1 MYRGSNEGFRLSLR
15 LYILRRFGL
24 TAITLLGV
32 VVAVFLMARVL
43 PGDPVTV
50 RAGQYATPEIK
61 AQLRAQMGL
70 DKPLPQQL
78 VDYVVNVVQGD
89 LGESTRSGHAVREDI
104 GQRLPATI
112 ELALVSL
119 LVAGGLGIPLGIYA
133 ALHHGSKR
141 DAAIQQIAIFSAA
154 TPVFW
159 LGLVLIY
166 LFYARWNVIPAP
178 VGQLSN
184 NIEPPRT
191 LTHLL
196 LVDSLLTLNWTTF
209 KDAAGHLMLP
219 VITLSFVV
227 MSPFIKMART
237 SMLGVLGS
245 DYITAARSLG
255 MSDREIIRQDALK
268 NVLVQLLTIGGIV
281 LGYLLAG
288 NVLVETIFSWPG
300 LGFYAWN
307 ALTGSDYDAI
317 QGFVLVV
324 AVIYVLLNFFV
335 DLAYTLI
342 DPRIRLA

>member
-1 MYRGSNEGFRLSLR
+1 MSLR

>member
-1 MYRGSNEGFRLSLR
+1 LSPGR
-15 LYILRRFGL
+15 YILRRLGL

-32 VVAVFLMARVL
+32 IIAVFVMARVL

-61 AQLRAQMGL
+61 EQLRRQMGL

-78 VDYVVNVVQGD
+78 YEYVINVVQGD
-89 LGESTRSGHAVREDI
+89 LGESTRSGHTVRQDI
-104 GQRLPATI
+104 AQRLPVTI

-119 LVAGGLGIPLGIYA
+119 LIAGGIGIPLGIEA

-141 DAAIQQIAIFSAA
+141 DAAIQQLAIFSAA

-166 LFYARWNVIPAP
+166 FLYARWNIVPAP
-178 VGQLSN
+178 VGQLSTS
-184 NIEPPRT
+184 IDPPRT
-191 LTHLL
+191 ITHLL
-196 LVDSLLTLNWTTF
+196 LVDSLITLNWTAF
-209 KDAAGHLMLP
+209 KDAAGHLILP
-219 VITLSFVV
+219 AVTLSFVV

-237 SMLGVLGS
+237 SMLNVLGS

-255 MSDREIIRQDALK
+255 LSDGEIIREDALK
-268 NVLVQLLTIGGIV
+268 NVMVQLLTVSGIV

-288 NVLVETIFSWPG
+288 NVLVETIFAWPG

-324 AVIYVLLNFFV
+324 AVIYVFLNFV
-335 DLAYTLI
+335 IDLAYTLI

>member
-1 MYRGSNEGFRLSLR
+1 MNLGRYV
-15 LYILRRFGL
+15 LRRLGL

-32 VVAVFLMARVL
+32 VVAVFIMARVL

-61 AQLRAQMGL
+61 EQMRRQMGL
-70 DKPLPQQL
+70 DKPMPQQL
-78 VDYVVNVVQGD
+78 IDYIGNVLQGD
-89 LGESTRSGHAVREDI
+89 LGESTRSGHTVRQDI
-104 GQRLPATI
+104 AQRLPATM

-119 LVAGGLGIPLGIYA
+119 IIAGGLGIPLGIYA

-141 DAAIQQIAIFSAA
+141 DAAIQQLSILSAA

-166 LFYARWNVIPAP
+166 FLYARWNIAPPP
-178 VGQLSN
+178 VGQLSTN
-184 NIEPPRT
+184 VDPPRT
-191 LTHLL
+191 ITHLL

-209 KDAAGHLMLP
+209 RNAAGHLVLP
-219 VITLSFVV
+219 AITLSFVV

-237 SMLGVLGS
+237 SMLNVLGS

-255 MSDREIIRQDALK
+255 LSDREIIRQDALK
-268 NVLVQLLTIGGIV
+268 NVMVQLLTVGGIV

-288 NVLVETIFSWPG
+288 NVLVETIFAWPG

-324 AVIYVLLNFFV
+324 AVIYVFLNFFV

>member
-1 MYRGSNEGFRLSLR
+1 MSPGR
-15 LYILRRFGL
+15 YILRRLGL

-32 VVAVFLMARVL
+32 IIAVFVMARVL
-43 PGDPVTV
+43 PGDPVTM

-61 AQLRAQMGL
+61 EQLRKQMGL

-78 VDYVVNVVQGD
+78 YEYVGNVLQGD
-89 LGESTRSGHAVREDI
+89 LGESTRSGHTVRQDI
-104 GQRLPATI
+104 AQRLPATI

-119 LVAGGLGIPLGIYA
+119 LIAGGIGIPLGIVA

-141 DAAIQQIAIFSAA
+141 DAAIQQLSIFSAA

-166 LFYARWNVIPAP
+166 FLYARWNIVPAP
-178 VGQLSN
+178 VGQLSTS
-184 NIEPPRT
+184 IDPPRT
-191 LTHLL
+191 ITHLL
-196 LVDSLLTLNWTTF
+196 LVDSLITLNWTAF
-209 KDAAGHLMLP
+209 KDAAGHLILP
-219 VITLSFVV
+219 AVTLSFVV

-237 SMLGVLGS
+237 SMLNVLGS

-255 MSDREIIRQDALK
+255 LSDTEIIREDALK
-268 NVLVQLLTIGGIV
+268 NVMVQLLTVSGIV

-288 NVLVETIFSWPG
+288 NVLVETIFAWPG

-324 AVIYVLLNFFV
+324 AVIYVFLNFV
-335 DLAYTLI
+335 IDLAYTLI

>member
-1 MYRGSNEGFRLSLR
+1 LSPGR
-15 LYILRRFGL
+15 YILRRLGL

-32 VVAVFLMARVL
+32 IIAVFVMARVL
-43 PGDPVTV
+43 PGDPVTM

-61 AQLRAQMGL
+61 EQLRKQMGL

-78 VDYVVNVVQGD
+78 YEYVGNVLQGD
-89 LGESTRSGHAVREDI
+89 LGESTRSGHTVRQDI
-104 GQRLPATI
+104 AQRLPATI

-119 LVAGGLGIPLGIYA
+119 LIAGGIGIPLGIVA

-141 DAAIQQIAIFSAA
+141 DAAIQQLSIFSAA

-166 LFYARWNVIPAP
+166 FLYARWNVVPAP
-178 VGQLSN
+178 VGQLSTS
-184 NIEPPRT
+184 IDPPRT
-191 LTHLL
+191 ITHLL
-196 LVDSLLTLNWTTF
+196 LIDSLITLNWAAF
-209 KDAAGHLMLP
+209 KDAVGHLVLP
-219 VITLSFVV
+219 AVTLSFVV

-237 SMLGVLGS
+237 SMLNVLGS

-255 MSDREIIRQDALK
+255 LSDTEIIREDALK
-268 NVLVQLLTIGGIV
+268 NVMVQLLTVSGIV

-288 NVLVETIFSWPG
+288 NVLVETIFAWPG

-324 AVIYVLLNFFV
+324 AVIYVFLNFFI

>member
-1 MYRGSNEGFRLSLR
+1 MSLSR
-15 LYILRRFGL
+15 YILRRLAL

-32 VVAVFLMARVL
+32 IIAVFLMARVL

-50 RAGQYATPEIK
+50 KAGQYATPEIK
-61 AQLRAQMGL
+61 EQLRIQMGL

-78 VDYVVNVVQGD
+78 ATYIGNVLQGD
-89 LGESTRSGHAVREDI
+89 LGQSTRSGHTVREDI
-104 GQRLPATI
+104 GQRLPVTL
-112 ELALVSL
+112 ELALASL
-119 LVAGGLGIPLGIYA
+119 IVAGGIGIPLGIYA

-141 DAAIQQIAIFSAA
+141 DAGIQQLAIFSAA

-166 LFYARWNVIPAP
+166 LFYARWNIAPAP
-178 VGQLSN
+178 VGQLSTN
-184 NIEPPRT
+184 VEPPRT
-191 LTHLL
+191 ITHLL

-209 KDAAGHLMLP
+209 KDAAGHLILP
-219 VITLSFVV
+219 VITLSVVV

-237 SMLGVLGS
+237 SMLNVLGS

-255 MSDREIIRQDALK
+255 LSDREIIRQDALK
-268 NVLVQLLTIGGIV
+268 NVMVQLLTVSGIV

-288 NVLVETIFSWPG
+288 NVLVETIFAWPG

-324 AVIYVLLNFFV
+324 AVIYVFLNFFV

>member
-1 MYRGSNEGFRLSLR
+1 MNLGR
-15 LYILRRFGL
+15 YILRRLGL
-24 TAITLLGV
+24 TVFTLLGV
-32 VVAVFLMARVL
+32 IIAVFVMARVL

-61 AQLRAQMGL
+61 DQLRKQMGL

-78 VDYVVNVVQGD
+78 FEYVGNVLQGD
-89 LGESTRSGHAVREDI
+89 LGESTRSGHTVRQDI
-104 GQRLPATI
+104 AQRLPVTL

-119 LVAGGLGIPLGIYA
+119 LIAGGLGIPLGIEA

-141 DAAIQQIAIFSAA
+141 DGLIQQIAIFSAA

-166 LFYARWNVIPAP
+166 FLYARWNVVPAP
-178 VGQLSN
+178 VGQLSTSVD
-184 NIEPPRT
+184 PPRT
-191 LTHLL
+191 ITHLL
-196 LVDSLLTLNWTTF
+196 LVDSLITLNWTAF
-209 KDAAGHLMLP
+209 KDAAGHLILP
-219 VITLSFVV
+219 AVTLSFVV

-237 SMLGVLGS
+237 SMLNVLGS

-255 MSDREIIRQDALK
+255 LSDREIIREDALK
-268 NVLVQLLTIGGIV
+268 NVMVQLLTVSGIV

-288 NVLVETIFSWPG
+288 NVLVETIFAWPG

-324 AVIYVLLNFFV
+324 AVIYVFLNFFI

>member
-1 MYRGSNEGFRLSLR
+1 MSFGR
-15 LYILRRFGL
+15 YILRRLGL
-24 TAITLLGV
+24 TVITLLGV
-32 VVAVFLMARVL
+32 IIVVFLMARVL

-50 RAGQYATPEIK
+50 RAGQYATPEVK
-61 AQLRAQMGL
+61 AQLRHQMGL

-78 VDYVVNVVQGD
+78 ITYIGNAVRGD
-89 LGESTRSGHAVREDI
+89 LGESTRSGHTVRQDI
-104 GQRLPATI
+104 EQRLPATI

-119 LVAGGLGIPLGIYA
+119 LVAAGLGIPLGIEA

-141 DAAIQQIAIFSAA
+141 DAAIQQLAIFSAA
-154 TPVFW
+154 TPAFW

-166 LFYARWNVIPAP
+166 LFYARWNIVPAP
-178 VGQLSN
+178 VGQLST
-184 NIEPPRT
+184 NIDPPRAI
-191 LTHLL
+191 THLL
-196 LVDSLLTLNWTTF
+196 LVDSLITLNWTAF
-209 KDAAGHLMLP
+209 KDAAGHLLLP
-219 VITLSFVV
+219 VVTLSFIV

-237 SMLGVLGS
+237 SMLNVLGS

-255 MSDREIIRQDALK
+255 LSDHEIIRQDALK
-268 NVLVQLLTIGGIV
+268 NVLVQLLTVSGIV

-288 NVLVETIFSWPG
+288 NVLVETIFAWPG

-324 AVIYVLLNFFV
+324 AVIYVFLNFV
-335 DLAYTLI
+335 IDLAYTLI